1 MKDIF
6 SRIWKWLSGGNAYGK
21 NLFQAIMTPGPVSTN
36 GGLSSVLNRV
46 TQAGLTGAENEQNAF
61 NAAEAEKNRAWQ
73 EQMSNTA
80 YQRTVADMQAAGVN
94 PALAMSNGGASTP
107 SGSAASGSAGT
118 SAMGL
123 SELLQLFK
131 FRKEMK
137 MLDAQ
142 IGNVGA
148 DTALKGAQA
157 QSAGANAG
165 LAQAQSDLVRKQIM
179 AFDPL
184 TQAQLDNLR
193 QDLNNKKVQ
202 ERLDEAHISRE
213 QAETQLTLNNAI
225 LAEIDSKYRDEL
237 NQLNMRLRIA
247 EIGESYARINKISAE
262 INELYQRAILES
274 AQAGLFSQQ
283 TQNLAIEE
291 GLLRYDEQKKQ
302 FEVDHLKSD
311 RNWRIAAQ
319 VTSAVV
325 GAAGAAAGLMTGSGI
340 LMKSVGAARALSSVP
355 QNSVPNL
362 GDLYNY
368 GYNYNGSS
376 SIPGL
381 RY

>member
-6 SRIWKWLSGGNAYGK
+6 SKIWKWLSGGNAYGK
-21 NLFQAIMTPGPVSTN
+21 NLLEAAMAPGPVS
-36 GGLSSVLNRV
+36 SSGFGSLLNRV
-46 TQAGLTGAENEQNAF
+46 TQSALTGAENEQNAF

-80 YQRTVADMQAAGVN
+80 YQRSVADMQAAGVN
-94 PALAMSNGGASTP
+94 PAMAMSNGGASTP
-107 SGSAASGSAGT
+107 SGSAATGSSGT

-165 LAQAQSDLVRKQIM
+165 LAQAQNDLVRKQIM
-179 AFDPL
+179 AFDPMN
-184 TQAQLDNLR
+184 QAQLENLR
-193 QDLNNKKVQ
+193 QDLKNKKVQ
-202 ERLDEAHISRE
+202 ERLGEAHISRE
-213 QAETQLTLNNAI
+213 EAEKQLTLNNAI
-225 LAEIDSKYRDEL
+225 LAEIDGKYRDKL

-247 EIGESYARINKISAE
+247 EIGESYARVNKISAE
-262 INELYQRAILES
+262 INELYQRSILES

-283 TQNLAIEE
+283 TQNLAIEA
-291 GLLRYDEQKKQ
+291 GLLRYDEQKKE
-302 FEVDHLKSD
+302 FEVNHLKSD
-311 RNWRIAAQ
+311 RNWRIAGQ

-325 GAAGAAAGLMTGSGI
+325 GAAGAVAGLMTGSGI
-340 LMKSVGAARALSSVP
+340 LMKSVGASRAFSSASR
-355 QNSVPNL
+355 NSVPNL
-362 GDLYNY
+362 GDLFNHD
-368 GYNYNGSS
+368 YNYNVSS

-381 RY
+381 NY

>member
-1 MKDIF
+1 MDNIF
-6 SRIWKWLSGGNAYGK
+6 TKVWNWLSGRNAYGK
-21 NLFQAIMTPGPVSTN
+21 NLLQAVTTPGPVSTN

-73 EQMSNTA
+73 EQLSNTA
-80 YQRTVADMQAAGVN
+80 YQRSVADMKAAGVN
-94 PALAMSNGGASTP
+94 PALAISNGASTP

-137 MLDAQ
+137 MLDAE
-142 IGNVGA
+142 IGNKSA

-157 QSAGANAG
+157 QSATANAG
-165 LAQAQSDLVRKQIM
+165 LAQAQGDLVRKQIM

-202 ERLDEAHISRE
+202 ERLDEAHISLA
-213 QAETQLTLNNAI
+213 QAEKQLTLNNAI
-225 LAEIDSKYRDEL
+225 LAEIEGKYRDEL

-283 TQNLAIEE
+283 TQNLAVEE

-311 RNWRIAAQ
+311 RNWRIAGQ

-340 LMKSVGAARALSSVP
+340 LMKSVGAMRGLSSVP

-376 SIPGL
+376 SIPGV

>member
-6 SRIWKWLSGGNAYGK
+6 SKIWKWLSGGNAYGK
-21 NLFQAIMTPGPVSTN
+21 NLLQAAMTPGPVSSS
-36 GGLSSVLNRV
+36 GFGSVLNRV
-46 TQAGLTGAENEQNAF
+46 TQSALTGAENEQNAF

-80 YQRTVADMQAAGVN
+80 YQRSVADMQAAGVN

-107 SGSAASGSAGT
+107 SGSAASGAAGS

-165 LAQAQSDLVRKQIM
+165 LAQAQNALVRKQIM
-179 AFDPL
+179 AFDPMNR
-184 TQAQLDNLR
+184 AQLDNLR
-193 QDLNNKKVQ
+193 QDLNNKKVL

-213 QAETQLTLNNAI
+213 VAEKQLTLNNAI
-225 LAEIDSKYRDEL
+225 LAEIDGKYRDKL

-247 EIGESYARINKISAE
+247 EIGESHARVYKISAE

-291 GLLRYDEQKKQ
+291 DLLRYDEQKKE
-302 FEVDHLKSD
+302 FEVNHLKSD
-311 RNWRIAAQ
+311 RNWRIAGQ

-340 LMKSVGAARALSSVP
+340 LMKSVGSARALSSAS

-362 GDLYNY
+362 GDLFNY

-376 SIPGL
+376 TIPGL
-381 RY
+381 HY

>member
-1 MKDIF
+1 MKKLF
-6 SRIWKWLSGGNAYGK
+6 TSVWNWLTGRNAYGK
-21 NLFQAIMTPGPVSTN
+21 NLLQAATTPGPVSSN

-73 EQMSNTA
+73 EEMSNTA
-80 YQRTVADMQAAGVN
+80 YQRSVADMQAAGVN
-94 PALAMSNGGASTP
+94 PALAISHGGASTP

-142 IGNVGA
+142 IDNVGA
-148 DTALKGAQA
+148 DSALKGAQA
-157 QSAGANAG
+157 QSARENAG
-165 LAQAQSDLVRKQIM
+165 LVQAQADLARKQVL
-179 AFDPL
+179 AFDPMNK
-184 TQAQLDNLR
+184 AQLDNLL

-202 ERLDEAHISRE
+202 ARLDEAHISHE
-213 QAETQLTLNNAI
+213 EADTQLTLNNAI
-225 LAEIDSKYRDEL
+225 LAEIDGKYRDQL

-247 EIGESYARINKISAE
+247 EIGESHARVNKISAE
-262 INELYQRAILES
+262 INELYQRAILEA
-274 AQAGLFSQQ
+274 AQGNLFSQQ
-283 TQNLAIEE
+283 TQNLAVEE
-291 GLLRYDEQKKQ
+291 GLLHYDEQKKK

-311 RNWRIAAQ
+311 RNWRIAGQ
-319 VTSAVV
+319 VTNAVV

-340 LMKSVGAARALSSVP
+340 FMKSVGAMRGLSSAP

-362 GDLYNY
+362 GDLFNY

-376 SIPGL
+376 TIPGPH
-381 RY
+381 Y

>member
-1 MKDIF
+1 MDNIF
-6 SRIWKWLSGGNAYGK
+6 TKVWNWLSGRNAYGK
-21 NLFQAIMTPGPVSTN
+21 NLLQALTTPGPVSTN

-73 EQMSNTA
+73 EQLSNTA
-80 YQRTVADMQAAGVN
+80 YQRSVADMKAAGVN
-94 PALAMSNGGASTP
+94 PALAISNGGASTP

-137 MLDAQ
+137 MLDAE
-142 IGNVGA
+142 IGNKSA

-157 QSAGANAG
+157 QSATANAG
-165 LAQAQSDLVRKQIM
+165 LAQAQGDLVRKQIM

-202 ERLDEAHISRE
+202 ERLDEAHISLA
-213 QAETQLTLNNAI
+213 QAEKQLTLNNAI
-225 LAEIDSKYRDEL
+225 LAEIEGKYRDEL

-283 TQNLAIEE
+283 TQNLAVEE

-311 RNWRIAAQ
+311 RNWRIAGQ

-340 LMKSVGAARALSSVP
+340 LMKSVGAMRGLSSVP

-376 SIPGL
+376 SIPGV